1 MSGESRIQPWTN
13 VVGVARSTLALGTLL
28 TLCAHDPDQLF
39 RPLGQSMGAVTRAV
53 GVTRYNLFNLV
64 ADLEV
69 ARWIAIGILG
79 LVVIGWRPRIT
90 GLLHWWVAAS
100 FNSGAIVVDGGD
112 QVCAVLTLLLVP
124 VCLTDGRRWHW
135 SRSPLPPPDA
145 LGPEVLRLVALS
157 ACFVIRAQVAFIYFQ
172 AGIAK
177 TTVNEW
183 SNGTALYYWFV
194 HPTFGVTE
202 SIARVLLPPLSHAA
216 VVTALTWAV
225 MGFEILLFTALV
237 MRKRWWG
244 PLLAAGLAF
253 HLSIIV
259 FHGLVSFFLAMAG
272 GLVLYLR
279 PVERPFAGLPLWA
292 LAARLRRLGYRTR
305 ELRPA
310 AGVAPAGRGTETPAL
325 EG

>member
-1 MSGESRIQPWTN
+1 VSGERQILPWTN
-13 VVGVARSTLALGTLL
+13 VVGVARSTLATGTLL
-28 TLCAHDPDQLF
+28 TLCFHDPDQLF

-53 GVTRYNLFNLV
+53 GVTRFNLFNLIS
-64 ADLEV
+64 DLDI
-69 ARWIAIGILG
+69 ARWIAIVILA
-79 LVVIGWRPRIT
+79 LVVIGWRPRLT

-124 VCLTDGRRWHW
+124 DCLTDGRRWHW
-135 SRSPLPPPDA
+135 SRPALPPPA
-145 LGPEVLRLVALS
+145 AMGPEILRLVALS

-172 AGIAK
+172 AGVAK
-177 TTVNEW
+177 TTVGEW

-194 HPTFGVTE
+194 HPTFGVTDP
-202 SIARVLLPPLSHAA
+202 IARVLLPPISHAA
-216 VVTALTWAV
+216 VVTGLTWAV
-225 MGFEILLFTALV
+225 MAFEILLFTALV
-237 MRKRWWG
+237 MRKRWWA
-244 PLLAAGLAF
+244 PLLVAGLGF

-279 PVERPFAGLPLWA
+279 PVERSFQAPAIGVMVERGRRVAQRLRGLEPTA
-292 LAARLRRLGYRTR
+292 DAARGR
-305 ELRPA
+305 
-310 AGVAPAGRGTETPAL
+310 AGTGAPVL